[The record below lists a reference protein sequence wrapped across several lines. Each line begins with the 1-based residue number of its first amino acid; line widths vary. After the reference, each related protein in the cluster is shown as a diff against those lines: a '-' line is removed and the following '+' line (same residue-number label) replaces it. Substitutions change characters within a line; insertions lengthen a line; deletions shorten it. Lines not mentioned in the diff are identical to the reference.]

1 MSNKFKNDMENNINK
16 LEKSNDYLDKYDNKI
31 NTLNDKISKMKY
43 AIKNNK
49 ALTDAE
55 QNELQKK
62 IKDITTQRDSIN
74 NEHHHAVEIIKKR
87 EKKVFKELEEKMKY
101 DKGNGFDKD
110 GVHKDTGTKYDPN
123 GFDSYGIH
131 INTNDKY
138 NPRGFDIKGIYKNT
152 KYIYDPNGFNRDGN
166 HQYTKINM
174 ILTVLIEM
182 VFTKIL
188 V

>member
-31 NTLNDKISKMKY
+31 STLNDKISRMKY

-55 QNELQKK
+55 KNELQKK
-62 IKDITTQRDSIN
+62 IIKDITTQQDSIN
-74 NEHHHAVEIIKKR
+74 KIIKKR

-101 DKGNGFDKD
+101 DKDNGFDKD

-152 KYIYDPNGFNRDGN
+152 KYIYDPNGFDRDGN
-166 HQYTKINM
+166 HHIPK
-174 ILTVLIEM
+174 
-182 VFTKIL
+182 
-188 V
+188 